1 MMNGYERR
9 TEEKKKLIL
18 NTALDMFLRSG
29 ISNTS
34 VSDIAKTAKVSKVTI
49 FNYFQSKDNLAR
61 EALKIYFDQY
71 ISSFINIIESN
82 KTFIEKSEEIFSLSA
97 KNAPTMM
104 ESDILSK
111 EVWEDPLMQQIYNE
125 LVNESMLFLIKY
137 IEQGKKEGIIDSVIP
152 TNALISFIS
161 MWAALSNPGT
171 GDASIEYILGV
182 SKLFFFG
189 IFGDKDNLKER
200 SRLFKS
206 YERVIT
212 GQEQKDRNRNF

>member
-49 FNYFQSKDNLAR
+49 FNYFQTKDNLAR

-97 KNAPTMM
+97 ENAPTMM

-212 GQEQKDRNRNF
+212 GQEQQDRNSNF

>member
-1 MMNGYERR
+1 MNGYERR

-34 VSDIAKTAKVSKVTI
+34 VLDIAKTAKVSKVTI
-49 FNYFQSKDNLAR
+49 FNYFQTKDNLAR

-82 KTFIEKSEEIFSLSA
+82 KNFIEKSEEIFSLSA
-97 KNAPTMM
+97 ENAPTMM

-212 GQEQKDRNRNF
+212 GQEQKDRNSNF

>member
-137 IEQGKKEGIIDSVIP
+137 IEQGKKEGVIDSVIP

-212 GQEQKDRNRNF
+212 GQEQK

>member
-1 MMNGYERR
+1 MNGYERR

-82 KTFIEKSEEIFSLSA
+82 KTFIEKSEELFSLSA
-97 KNAPTMM
+97 ESTPSMM
-104 ESDILSK
+104 ETDILSK

-125 LVNESMLFLIKY
+125 LVNESMPFLINY
-137 IEQGKKEGIIDSVIP
+137 IDQGKIEGVIDSAIP

-206 YERVIT
+206 YEKVIT
-212 GQEQKDRNRNF
+212 MQE

>member
-1 MMNGYERR
+1 MNGYERR

-49 FNYFQSKDNLAR
+49 FNYFQTKDNLAR

-97 KNAPTMM
+97 ENAPTMM

>member
-1 MMNGYERR
+1 MNGYERR

-49 FNYFQSKDNLAR
+49 FNYFQTKDNLAR

-97 KNAPTMM
+97 ENAPTMM

-137 IEQGKKEGIIDSVIP
+137 IEQGKKEGVIDSVIP

-212 GQEQKDRNRNF
+212 GQEQKDRNSNF

>member
-1 MMNGYERR
+1 MNGYERR

-137 IEQGKKEGIIDSVIP
+137 IEQGKKEGVIDSVIP

>member
-1 MMNGYERR
+1 MNGYERR

-49 FNYFQSKDNLAR
+49 FNYFQTKDNLAR

-97 KNAPTMM
+97 ENAPTMM

-212 GQEQKDRNRNF
+212 GQEQQDRNSNF

>member
-1 MMNGYERR
+1 MNGYERR

-137 IEQGKKEGIIDSVIP
+137 IEQGKKEGVIDSVIP

-212 GQEQKDRNRNF
+212 GQEQK

>member
-137 IEQGKKEGIIDSVIP
+137 IEQGKKEGVIDSVIP

>member
-1 MMNGYERR
+1 MNGYERR

-49 FNYFQSKDNLAR
+49 FNYFQTKDNLAR

-97 KNAPTMM
+97 ENAPTMM

-200 SRLFKS
+200 GRLFKS

-212 GQEQKDRNRNF
+212 GQEQKDRNSNF

>member
-49 FNYFQSKDNLAR
+49 FNYFQTKDNLAR

-97 KNAPTMM
+97 ENAPTMM

-212 GQEQKDRNRNF
+212 GQEQKDRNSNF

>member
-1 MMNGYERR
+1 MNGYERR

-49 FNYFQSKDNLAR
+49 FNYFQTKDNLAR

-97 KNAPTMM
+97 ENAPTMM

-125 LVNESMLFLIKY
+125 LVNESMPFLINY
-137 IEQGKKEGIIDSVIP
+137 IDQGKTEGVIDSAIP

-189 IFGDKDNLKER
+189 IFGDKDNLKDR

-206 YERVIT
+206 DERVIT
-212 GQEQKDRNRNF
+212 GQEQKDRNSNF

>member
-1 MMNGYERR
+1 MNGYERR

-49 FNYFQSKDNLAR
+49 FNYFQTKDNLAR

-97 KNAPTMM
+97 ENAPTMM

-212 GQEQKDRNRNF
+212 GQEQKDRNSNF

>member
-1 MMNGYERR
+1 MNGYERR
-9 TEEKKKLIL
+9 TEEKKKLVL
-18 NTALDMFLRSG
+18 NTALDMFLKSG

-82 KTFIEKSEEIFSLSA
+82 KTFIEKSEELFSLSA
-97 KNAPTMM
+97 ENAPTMM
-104 ESDILSK
+104 ETDILSK

-125 LVNESMLFLIKY
+125 LVSESMLFLIKY
-137 IEQGKKEGIIDSVIP
+137 IEQGKIEGVIDSAIP

-206 YERVIT
+206 YEKVIT
-212 GQEQKDRNRNF
+212 VQE

>member
-1 MMNGYERR
+1 MNGYERR

-49 FNYFQSKDNLAR
+49 FNYFQTKDNLAR

-97 KNAPTMM
+97 ENAPTMM

-206 YERVIT
+206 YEKVIT
-212 GQEQKDRNRNF
+212 MQE

>member
-82 KTFIEKSEEIFSLSA
+82 KTFIEKSEELFSLSA
-97 KNAPTMM
+97 ESTPSMM
-104 ESDILSK
+104 ETDILSK

-125 LVNESMLFLIKY
+125 LVNESMPFLINY
-137 IEQGKKEGIIDSVIP
+137 IDQGKIEGVIDSAIP

-206 YERVIT
+206 YEKVIT
-212 GQEQKDRNRNF
+212 MQE

>member
-49 FNYFQSKDNLAR
+49 FNYFQTKDNLAR

-97 KNAPTMM
+97 ENAPTMM

>member
-1 MMNGYERR
+1 MNGYERR

-97 KNAPTMM
+97 ENAPTMM

>member
-1 MMNGYERR
+1 MNGYERR

-49 FNYFQSKDNLAR
+49 FNYFQTKDNLAR

-97 KNAPTMM
+97 ENAPTMM

-200 SRLFKS
+200 NRLFKS

>member
-18 NTALDMFLRSG
+18 STALDMFLRSG

-82 KTFIEKSEEIFSLSA
+82 KTFIEKSEELFSLSA
-97 KNAPTMM
+97 ESTPSMM
-104 ESDILSK
+104 ETDILSK

-125 LVNESMLFLIKY
+125 LVNESMPFLINY
-137 IEQGKKEGIIDSVIP
+137 IDQGKIEGVLDSAIP

-171 GDASIEYILGV
+171 GNTSIEYILGV

-206 YERVIT
+206 YEKVIT
-212 GQEQKDRNRNF
+212 MQE

>member
-1 MMNGYERR
+1 MNGYERR

-82 KTFIEKSEEIFSLSA
+82 KTFIEKSEELFSLSA
-97 KNAPTMM
+97 ENAPTMM
-104 ESDILSK
+104 ETDILSK

-125 LVNESMLFLIKY
+125 LVSESMLFLIKY
-137 IEQGKKEGIIDSVIP
+137 IEQGKIEGVIDSAIP

-206 YERVIT
+206 YEKVIT
-212 GQEQKDRNRNF
+212 VQE

>member
-97 KNAPTMM
+97 ENAPSMM

-125 LVNESMLFLIKY
+125 LVNESMMFLIKY
-137 IEQGKKEGIIDSVIP
+137 IEQGKKEGVIDSVIP

>member
-1 MMNGYERR
+1 MNGYERR

-49 FNYFQSKDNLAR
+49 FNYFQTKDNLAR

-97 KNAPTMM
+97 ENAPTMM

-137 IEQGKKEGIIDSVIP
+137 IEQGKKEGVIDSVIP

-206 YERVIT
+206 YEKVIT